1 MLALSHECI
10 RGPTSARERRCIG
23 WSSCQYTGNKERLQR
38 VGTAFIECLT
48 RRKRH
53 SAVERKIDPKADGG
67 RQLFTRQCRSA
78 SLVPEIIPPSLLLG
92 LGSTV
97 AAAGVRVH
105 VVGLL
110 SSQAEQTREHRPA
123 RGSRTPRALN
133 RRWHPGRKL
142 RRHPR
147 GTGQEPWD

>member
-1 MLALSHECI
+1 MVPPAQG
-10 RGPTSARERRCIG
+10 RGDVLVCGVATKRDHSVSAA
-23 WSSCQYTGNKERLQR
+23 
-38 VGTAFIECLT
+38 AFIECLT

-53 SAVERKIDPKADGG
+53 SAVERKIDQKADGG
-67 RQLFTRQCRSA
+67 RQLYTRQHISA

-110 SSQAEQTREHRPA
+110 SSQAEQTREQRPV
-123 RGSRTPRALN
+123 RGYSTPRT
-133 RRWHPGRKL
+133 H
-142 RRHPR
+142 
-147 GTGQEPWD
+147 